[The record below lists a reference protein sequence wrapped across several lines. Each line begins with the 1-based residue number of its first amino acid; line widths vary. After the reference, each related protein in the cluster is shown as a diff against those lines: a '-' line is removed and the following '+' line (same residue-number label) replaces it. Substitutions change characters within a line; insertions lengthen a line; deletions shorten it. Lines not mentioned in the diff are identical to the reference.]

1 MTMAEAITLPDIYRK
16 TETEIERDFFRLV
29 KASPLAAAISG
40 ELYRKG
46 MRPRNAQTEDIVVT
60 FLSGEESQEQNG
72 VINLNVYVPMIKIR
86 NGSNLVPNIQRCG
99 ELERMIVDFVD
110 GIQSNEYIYSLRST
124 PNTLDD
130 PELIQ
135 QTTIN
140 TRVYYRRTTY

>member
-1 MTMAEAITLPDIYRK
+1 MADNETYRK
-16 TETEIERDFFRLV
+16 TETELERDFYRLV
-29 KASPLAAAISG
+29 KASPLAAEISG

-46 MRPRNAQTEDIVVT
+46 MRPRDAKTEDIVVT

-72 VINLNVYVPMIKIR
+72 VINLNVYVPMISIR

-99 ELERMIVDFVD
+99 ELERMIVDFID
-110 GIQSNEYIYSLRST
+110 SIQSNEYIYSLRST

-140 TRVYYRRTTY
+140 TRVYYRRTTF

>member
-1 MTMAEAITLPDIYRK
+1 MAETITLPDIYRK

-29 KASPLAAAISG
+29 KDSPLAAAISG
-40 ELYRKG
+40 TLYRKG
-46 MRPRNAQTEDIVVT
+46 MRPRDAQTEDIVVT

-72 VINLNVYVPMIKIR
+72 VINLNVYVPMIIIR
-86 NGSNLVPNIQRCG
+86 NNSNLVPNIQRCG
-99 ELERMIVDFVD
+99 ELERMIVDFID
-110 GIQSNEYIYSLRST
+110 SIQSNEYIYSLRST

>member
-1 MTMAEAITLPDIYRK
+1 MAETITIPDVYRK
-16 TETEIERDFFRLV
+16 TETEIERDFYRLV

-40 ELYRKG
+40 SLYRKG

-60 FLSGEESQEQNG
+60 FLSGEESQEH
-72 VINLNVYVPMIKIR
+72 
-86 NGSNLVPNIQRCG
+86 
-99 ELERMIVDFVD
+99 FVD

-140 TRVYYRRTTY
+140 TRVYYRRTTF